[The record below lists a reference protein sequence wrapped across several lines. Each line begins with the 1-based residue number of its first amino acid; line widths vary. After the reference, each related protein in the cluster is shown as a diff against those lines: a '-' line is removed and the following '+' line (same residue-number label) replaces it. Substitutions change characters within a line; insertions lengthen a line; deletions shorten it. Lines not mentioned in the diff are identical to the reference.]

1 MKGVDYT
8 KALSKE
14 RASYQDT
21 IKKTQDSAEKRIAS
35 NNERTEHIVKKQRDN
50 FIEDKADLET
60 HYQKNLAKLEDKT
73 NNSLD
78 NNTSKFHE
86 ERAKE
91 RDSFT
96 QEAMT
101 KKKDFDQ
108 RLNDITSSYKK
119 AFASERDGH
128 EELHNVNQKKY
139 IKNVDAIRADTEGQ
153 LKDYQEKLTGSGASL
168 KDQYNR
174 ERQQLVR
181 NHEDHITEVHKQSGK
196 KSAEMRDHLR
206 ADLQKTKEVQAADT
220 AQFRDY
226 TDDRMS
232 SVQKKYEERFQGMSK
247 DYSQRSDALVES
259 QQTEAKKTNK
269 ENQEN
274 LMDARRDFNKQ
285 LRLVDL
291 EKRRRDNG
299 SGEFAEVMNRQQGVR
314 DESINDNRFKVLK
327 NQLAETQRGY
337 QEKAVSDQ
345 DAFNESLK
353 TESTEATSRLD
364 RKLNEANADKIVTVS
379 KEREKSLEQVS
390 NRENQNRLDKQA
402 YEQQLML
409 ERNNAGTRMSKLKE
423 NFNSSMKKLEEKHEI
438 SLGDVT
444 KVTNQDKTEFLKK
457 MEANRTKEIS
467 DLKREFS
474 KMMDSTVLDYEQRLA
489 NYQRD
494 NEYLKNSMDTKVQN
508 ITDQT
513 SKQLESQRTLF
524 EDRRSADIKNNQ
536 VLVDQKEYTL
546 KTQMAQM
553 NINFQKKIDKMQIDN
568 DSKLK
573 LLTNDYENK
582 LKELRA
588 TTSKELGMKDSNQQI
603 ELDRIKMAYE
613 DEKTRTIQAYEGQIA
628 SIKQGHKDQMDS
640 MKDYKR
646 LS

>member
-14 RASYQDT
+14 KASYQDT
-21 IKKTQDSAEKRIAS
+21 IRKTQEAANKRIAATE
-35 NNERTEHIVKKQRDN
+35 ERTEGVIKKQRDN
-50 FIEDKADLET
+50 FIEDKAELET
-60 HYQKNLAKLEDKT
+60 HYQKNLNSLNDKT
-73 NNSLD
+73 ANSLE
-78 NNTSKFHE
+78 NNTDKFHE

-91 RDSFT
+91 REAFT

-119 AFASERDGH
+119 AFASEKDGH
-128 EELHNVNQKKY
+128 DELTKVSRDKY
-139 IKNVDAIRADTEGQ
+139 SKNVDEIRADTEGQ
-153 LKDYQEKLTGSGASL
+153 LKEYQDKLTGSGASL

-181 NHEDHITEVHKQSGK
+181 NHEDHITGVHKEAGK
-196 KSAEMRDHLR
+196 KTAEMRDHLR
-206 ADLQKTKEVQAADT
+206 ADLNKSKEVQEADNE
-220 AQFRDY
+220 QLKKY
-226 TDDRMS
+226 TGDRMTS
-232 SVQKKYEERFQGMSK
+232 LQKKYEDRYQNMAK
-247 DYSQRSDALVES
+247 DYSQRSDNLVAT
-259 QQTEAKKTNK
+259 QQNDAKKTNK

-285 LRLVDL
+285 LRLMDL

-299 SGEFAEVMNRQQGVR
+299 SGEFADVMNRQQGLK

-327 NQLAETQRGY
+327 DQLAETQRTY
-337 QEKAVSDQ
+337 QDKAITDQ
-345 DAFNESLK
+345 TAFNEDLK
-353 TESTEATSRLD
+353 TASTDATSRLD

-379 KEREKSLEQVS
+379 HEREKSIQQVA
-390 NRENQNRLDKQA
+390 NREHQNRLDKQA
-402 YEQQLML
+402 YEQKLMV
-409 ERNNAGTRMSKLKE
+409 ERNNANDRIAKVKETFNKSMTR
-423 NFNSSMKKLEEKHEI
+423 LEEQHKA
-438 SLGDVT
+438 SLEDVT
-444 KVTNQDKTEFLKK
+444 VVTNKDKADFVKR
-457 MEANRTKEIS
+457 MEDNRTKEIFE
-467 DLKREFS
+467 LKREFG
-474 KMMDSTVLDYEQRLA
+474 KVMDATVLDYEQRLA
-489 NYQRD
+489 TYQRD
-494 NEYLKNSMDTKVQN
+494 NEYLKTSMDQKISN

-536 VLVDQKEYTL
+536 ILVDQKEHTL
-546 KTQMAQM
+546 KTDM
-553 NINFQKKIDKMQIDN
+553 NRMNLNFQKKIDKMQLDS

-588 TTSKELGMKDSNQQI
+588 TTSKELAMKDANQQI

-613 DEKTRTIQAYEGQIA
+613 DEKTRTIQSYEGQIS
-628 SIKQGHKDQMDS
+628 SIKKGHSDQMDS

>member
-14 RASYQDT
+14 RASYQDS
-21 IKKTQDSAEKRIAS
+21 IKKTVDSAEKRVAN
-35 NNERTEHIVKKQRDN
+35 NNERTEHIIKKQRDN

-60 HYQKNLAKLEDKT
+60 HYQNNLNKLSDKT
-73 NNSLD
+73 SNSLD
-78 NNTSKFHE
+78 DNTHKFHE
-86 ERAKE
+86 QRAKE
-91 RDSFT
+91 RDNFT
-96 QEAMT
+96 HEAMT

-119 AFASERDGH
+119 AFASEKDGH
-128 EELHNVNQKKY
+128 EELTNVSQKKY
-139 IKNVDAIRADTEGQ
+139 DRNVAAIREDTEGK
-153 LKDYQEKLTGSGASL
+153 LKEYQERMSGSGASL
-168 KDQYNR
+168 KDQYSR

-181 NHEDHITEVHKQSGK
+181 NHEDHITEVHKTTGK
-196 KSAEMRDHLR
+196 KAAEMRDHLR
-206 ADLQKTKEVQAADT
+206 ADLQKTKEVQEADS
-220 AQFRDY
+220 AQFRNY
-226 TDDRMS
+226 TDDRMA
-232 SVQKKYEERFQGMSK
+232 SVQKKYEDRFQGMSK
-247 DYSQRSDALVES
+247 DYSLRSDALVES
-259 QQTEAKKTNK
+259 QQNEAKKTNK

-299 SGEFAEVMNRQQGVR
+299 SGEFADVMNRQQGLK
-314 DESINDNRFKVLK
+314 DDSINENRFRTLK
-327 NQLAETQRGY
+327 NQLTETQRNY
-337 QEKAVSDQ
+337 QEKAASDQ
-345 DAFNESLK
+345 DSFNESLK

-364 RKLNEANADKIVTVS
+364 RKLNEANADKIVNVS
-379 KEREKSLEQVS
+379 KEREKSLEQVT

-402 YEQQLML
+402 YEQQIML
-409 ERNNAGTRMSKLKE
+409 ERNNAGTRMAKLKE
-423 NFNSSMKKLEEKHEI
+423 NFTSSMKKLEEKHEI

-494 NEYLKNSMDTKVQN
+494 NEYLKTAMDTKVQN

-513 SKQLESQRTLF
+513 SKQVESQRTLF

-536 VLVDQKEYTL
+536 VLMDQKEYTL
-546 KTQMAQM
+546 KTQMSQM
-553 NINFQKKIDKMQIDN
+553 NINFQKKIDKMQIES

-588 TTSKELGMKDSNQQI
+588 STSKELGMKDANQQI

-628 SIKQGHKDQMDS
+628 SIKAGHKDQMDS
-640 MKDYKR
+640 MKDFKR